1 MNYLILGSGF
11 GLYGYLPA
19 VLKKKSNIVYLEKKY
34 EKIISARKEL
44 AIYKNKVIW
53 IKNYLN
59 HIEIIDYL
67 IIAKRPSDQ
76 FKIIKKIINKKN
88 TFKKI
93 FLEKPIAKNTLEAK
107 ELLHILKRKKINV
120 SFGFIFNYTN
130 WYKKIKNF
138 LKKNKKK
145 YIIEV
150 TWNFEAFFLK
160 KKIKSWKNDFS
171 QGGGIINFYGIH
183 FIKLVNELGFNKI
196 NNSVQ
201 INKNKKNYWFSSYKK
216 NNNQIFTLKINIF
229 SKKNSFKI
237 KLKNDSK
244 NISISFPNP
253 FGKNNIFNK
262 EDNRIIFLQKY
273 LEYEIHKKTN
283 YKELFKFTDFWEK
296 IIKYSN

>member
-59 HIEIIDYL
+59 HLEIIDYL

-76 FKIIKKIINKKN
+76 VKIIKKIINKKN

-107 ELLHILKRKKINV
+107 KLLHILKRKKINV

-130 WYKKIKNF
+130 WYKKIKSF
-138 LKKNKKK
+138 LEKNKKK
-145 YIIEV
+145 YIIEI
-150 TWNFEAFFLK
+150 TWNFKAFFLK